1 MRLVVL
7 KFIQGTENRNTC
19 KMITQLELVDDSVNI
34 KIEAKETVKY
44 FFCGVVSVYA
54 VHTLYAM

>member
-1 MRLVVL
+1 
-7 KFIQGTENRNTC
+7 
-19 KMITQLELVDDSVNI
+19 MITQLELVDDSVNI

>member
-1 MRLVVL
+1 MRHVVL

-44 FFCGVVSVYA
+44 FFCAVVSVYA
-54 VHTLYAM
+54 VHTLYAI

>member
-54 VHTLYAM
+54 VHTPYAM